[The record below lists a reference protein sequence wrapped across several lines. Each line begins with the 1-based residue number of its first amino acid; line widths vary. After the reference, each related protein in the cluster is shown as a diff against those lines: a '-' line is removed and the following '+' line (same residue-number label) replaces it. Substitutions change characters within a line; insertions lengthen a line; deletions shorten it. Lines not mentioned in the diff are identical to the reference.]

1 MRYHAGKPVSVSVS
15 VSLSLC
21 VRACVRACA
30 RAFVRG
36 CVCVCVCVCV
46 DLCCQEVMS
55 VAVLQGAEGPSLG
68 TSANE
73 DCQRQGV

>member
-1 MRYHAGKPVSVSVS
+1 MVC
-15 VSLSLC
+15 L
-21 VRACVRACA
+21 RACCK
-30 RAFVRG
+30 
-36 CVCVCVCVCV
+36 CVLVVVVVVVVVVVPKSAMGPSVQLHLVVACVCVCV

-73 DCQRQGV
+73 DCQ